1 MRSRRPFP
9 LGQSPVRRRSG
20 PWRSSTSSRAPV
32 AAPTRAPQATTASTA
47 ASIRVSRFA
56 QHSSKTASPTSRPA
70 AASSPTP
77 SLRSS
82 TRRPVTRRGRWSK
95 RSRSPA
101 AARCG
106 CSGDAFE
113 FSFRYTHCAMLGIL
127 LVLFGYV
134 LGSVPTGYLVGRAL
148 GVDVRK
154 VGSGNIGTANVLRA
168 AGKWA
173 AVLTLLGDMLKGLIP
188 VVVARLV
195 TENAWLIAAVA
206 LAAVVGHC
214 WPVFLRFKGGKAV
227 ATGAGTT
234 IGLAP
239 LVGLGLFAFWWA
251 VVLLSRYTSLGAISV
266 MVVSPV
272 VFWLSGQPLPYV
284 LYTIVG
290 GALVLWRHRENARAL
305 IKGTERKVGER
316 TERGS

>member
-1 MRSRRPFP
+1 
-9 LGQSPVRRRSG
+9 L
-20 PWRSSTSSRAPV
+20 
-32 AAPTRAPQATTASTA
+32 
-47 ASIRVSRFA
+47 
-56 QHSSKTASPTSRPA
+56 
-70 AASSPTP
+70 
-77 SLRSS
+77 
-82 TRRPVTRRGRWSK
+82 
-95 RSRSPA
+95 
-101 AARCG
+101 
-106 CSGDAFE
+106 
-113 FSFRYTHCAMLGIL
+113 FRYTHSAMLGVF
-127 LVLFGYV
+127 LVLLGYV
-134 LGSVPTGYLVGRAL
+134 LGSVPTGYLVGRVL

-168 AGKWA
+168 AGKRA
-173 AVLTLLGDMLKGLIP
+173 AVLTLAGDMLKGFVP
-188 VVVARLV
+188 VVIARLLV
-195 TENAWLIAAVA
+195 SNHWLIAAVA
-206 LAAVVGHC
+206 FAAVVGHC

-239 LVGLGLFAFWWA
+239 ILGLGLFAFWWA
-251 VVLLSRYTSLGAISV
+251 IVLLSRYTSLGAISV